1 MVGIHE
7 AATTG
12 CVEVVMDE
20 EFIGGSTLQGACSN
34 FRGKLCVWAH
44 LLKVTPE
51 NSRTLVN
58 KLVPKQNG
66 QNGYDNIIASVEHDS
81 LGNKG
86 EATVVVTA
94 MPQKNP
100 TSPKRAAQAARS
112 EGMQKNNNGN
122 GNGRANSRAGS
133 RGRAASAGR
142 GKQGA
147 WKEALGPSEKGLGW
161 KGKDKRGPSTGLARW
176 KKLVESKP
184 SQPGKQAPSAKGAGQ
199 KSQELKAMLGVSAS
213 APPAP
218 TPPSTAAGLK
228 ALLGVGGASANTGIP
243 LSQVPAPPMPP
254 AQMMSQ
260 GPPQPPQPLS
270 AADKLLAMMQSKQPQ
285 MQQGPMY
292 PGPPQPTSFNFT
304 YVEEGKE
311 GPPQPQMQQQMMP
324 PPNHPMQYPPL
335 QNAYNYG
342 YPMPPPAHMMPPPP
356 MQMHS
361 PPPPQPSAGPSVEE
375 FPPLGATAAP
385 PKAIAPKA
393 EESKSAA
400 PVAPAAIVP
409 TAIKSKSR
417 K

>member
-1 MVGIHE
+1 M
-7 AATTG
+7 
-12 CVEVVMDE
+12 
-20 EFIGGSTLQGACSN
+20 
-34 FRGKLCVWAH
+34 
-44 LLKVTPE
+44 
-51 NSRTLVN
+51 
-58 KLVPKQNG
+58 PKQNG
-66 QNGYDNIIASVEHDS
+66 QTGYDNIIASVEHDS
-81 LGNKG
+81 LANEG
-86 EATVVVTA
+86 EAPVVVAAPSSAKTA
-94 MPQKNP
+94 TPQKNP
-100 TSPKRAAQAARS
+100 SSPKRAAQAARS
-112 EGMQKNNNGN
+112 EGMQKNNN

-147 WKEALGPSEKGLGW
+147 WKEALGPSEKDVGW
-161 KGKDKRGPSTGLARW
+161 KGKGKRGPSTGLARW
-176 KKLVESKP
+176 KQLVESKP
-184 SQPGKQAPSAKGAGQ
+184 AQSGKQAPPAKGAGQ
-199 KSQELKAMLGVSAS
+199 KAQELKAMLGVSAS
-213 APPAP
+213 APAP

-228 ALLGVGGASANTGIP
+228 ALLGVGGAPSNAGIP
-243 LSQVPAPPMPP
+243 LSQVHDPP
-254 AQMMSQ
+254 MMSQ

-285 MQQGPMY
+285 MQPGPMY

-311 GPPQPQMQQQMMP
+311 GPPQPQMQQQIMMP
-324 PPNHPMQYPPL
+324 PPNYPMQYPPP

-385 PKAIAPKA
+385 AKASAPKA

-400 PVAPAAIVP
+400 PTAPAAIVP
-409 TAIKSKSR
+409 TVIKSKSR